1 MVTFFLHKEN
11 FSQQHTTTTT
21 TTLNKIKQELILK
34 TMSNSNDK
42 TKVGFIGSGM
52 MAEAL
57 GGGFSNSGIVPWEN
71 MYCTDP
77 WQPRLDL
84 FSSFGANAC
93 KDNCELAKNSDVIF
107 IAVKPYAAATVL
119 KEISKELTKDK
130 IVISICAGVTLE
142 TLENAIHG
150 KDVPVVRVMPN
161 TPCLVGACAAALA
174 RGKFVTDEQADLAL
188 KLMQSVGV
196 CVVVQEKLLDAVTGV
211 SGSGPAYIYQVIEAM
226 SDGGV
231 LCGLPRDVS
240 TKLAAQTVM
249 GAAKMVLEKGTHP
262 GQLKDNVTSPGGT
275 TIAAVHELEKGGVRN
290 SFINAVKAAA
300 ERSKELSKE

>member
-1 MVTFFLHKEN
+1 LEEQQQITKQKTHQTKNSLFFI
-11 FSQQHTTTTT
+11 T
-21 TTLNKIKQELILK
+21 
-34 TMSNSNDK
+34 TMSANN

-57 GGGFSNSGIVPWEN
+57 GGGLSNAGIVPWSN
-71 MYCTDP
+71 IYCTDP

-84 FSSFGANAC
+84 FQSFGATAC

-107 IAVKPYAAATVL
+107 IAVKPYGAAAVL
-119 KEISKELTKDK
+119 NEISKELTKDK

-142 TLENAIHG
+142 TLEGAIIG
-150 KDVPVVRVMPN
+150 RDVPVVRVMPN
-161 TPCLVGACAAALA
+161 TPCLVGACAAAMA

-188 KLMQSVGV
+188 KLMQSVGI

>member
-1 MVTFFLHKEN
+1 
-11 FSQQHTTTTT
+11 
-21 TTLNKIKQELILK
+21 
-34 TMSNSNDK
+34 
-42 TKVGFIGSGM
+42 
-52 MAEAL
+52 
-57 GGGFSNSGIVPWEN
+57 
-71 MYCTDP
+71 
-77 WQPRLDL
+77 
-84 FSSFGANAC
+84 
-93 KDNCELAKNSDVIF
+93 
-107 IAVKPYAAATVL
+107 
-119 KEISKELTKDK
+119 
-130 IVISICAGVTLE
+130 
-142 TLENAIHG
+142 
-150 KDVPVVRVMPN
+150 MPN

>member
-1 MVTFFLHKEN
+1 MT
-11 FSQQHTTTTT
+11 S
-21 TTLNKIKQELILK
+21 
-34 TMSNSNDK
+34 
-42 TKVGFIGSGM
+42 TKVGFIGSGT

-57 GGGFSNSGIVPWEN
+57 GGGLAAAGIVPWKN
-71 MYCTDP
+71 IYCTDP

-84 FSSFGANAC
+84 FTSFGATAC
-93 KDNCELAKNSDVIF
+93 KDNCELVKNSDVIF
-107 IAVKPYAAATVL
+107 IAVKPYTATAVL
-119 KEISKELTKDK
+119 REVTKELTKDK
-130 IVISICAGVTLE
+130 IVISICAGVTLD
-142 TLENAIHG
+142 TLEGAILEADG
-150 KDVPVVRVMPN
+150 GMLSKLTPRVVRVMPN
-161 TPCLVGACAAALA
+161 TPCLVGACAAAMA
-174 RGKFVTDEQADLAL
+174 RGSFVTDKQSDLAL
-188 KLMQSVGV
+188 KLMQTVGV

-240 TKLAAQTVM
+240 TKLAAQTVK

>member
-1 MVTFFLHKEN
+1 
-11 FSQQHTTTTT
+11 
-21 TTLNKIKQELILK
+21 
-34 TMSNSNDK
+34 MSANN

-57 GGGFSNSGIVPWEN
+57 GGGLSNAGIVPWSN
-71 MYCTDP
+71 IYCTDP

-84 FSSFGANAC
+84 FQSFGATAC

-107 IAVKPYAAATVL
+107 IAVKPYGAAAVL
-119 KEISKELTKDK
+119 NEISKELTKDK

-142 TLENAIHG
+142 TLEGAIIG
-150 KDVPVVRVMPN
+150 RDVPVVRVMPN
-161 TPCLVGACAAALA
+161 TPCLVGACAAAMA

-188 KLMQSVGV
+188 KLMQSVGI
-196 CVVVQEKLLDAVTGV
+196 CVTVQEKLLDAVTGV

>member
-1 MVTFFLHKEN
+1 
-11 FSQQHTTTTT
+11 
-21 TTLNKIKQELILK
+21 
-34 TMSNSNDK
+34 MSNSNGNN

-57 GGGFSNSGIVPWEN
+57 GGGLSNSGIVPWEN

-84 FSSFGANAC
+84 FTSFGCNAC
-93 KDNCELAKNSDVIF
+93 KDNRELTRNSDVIF
-107 IAVKPYAAATVL
+107 IAVKPYAAATVM
-119 KEISKELTKDK
+119 KEISKELTEDK

-142 TLENAIHG
+142 TLENAISDG
-150 KDVPVVRVMPN
+150 KSVPVVRVMPN